1 MYVGVVF
8 GYYGVI
14 EIKKV
19 TSIKFKGY
27 ALIIGEIGIDENWIT
42 FYDTMVQG
50 LVTNVNAIES
60 VFWTKVRSQ
69 VFR

>member
-60 VFWTKVRSQ
+60 VFWTKVSSQ
-69 VFR
+69 IFR

>member
-1 MYVGVVF
+1 MYISVVF

-50 LVTNVNAIES
+50 LVSNVNAIES